1 MVAPAWRQATASTL
15 RDIASRGASR
25 TACSHSADASRVVG
39 TSKLSDNSA
48 KLVIPDH
55 KLFLI
60 PCEIQDEADFIAG
73 VLNSSAI
80 NPRPMLYQRGYL
92 RTRWL
97 YVWHSKAEILEEE
110 YVRVCA
116 TIGPQKRG
124 RHHESTTT
132 ALPFRQVARRT
143 HKDDCSRKSWPRNR
157 AHRAL
162 PRSGL

>member
-1 MVAPAWRQATASTL
+1 MVAPAWRQATARTL

-116 TIGPQKRG
+116 TIGPQKRASS
-124 RHHESTTT
+124 RI
-132 ALPFRQVARRT
+132 
-143 HKDDCSRKSWPRNR
+143 DDNR
-157 AHRAL
+157 PTL
-162 PRSGL
+162 